1 MFGNLLKEK
10 LIIEER
16 VRKLQNKYIAFRQQS
31 IIENNQSE
39 ELKTCVQDILEQKQE
54 VLSKIKHE
62 YTEIERV
69 YNDLEALLD
78 STKDTALKTEELID
92 NLAELLYIEF
102 PEEFIRKQS
111 VTEYPQIQNP
121 EENQLDDNNIDKDVV
136 EDLDSDKENSKVDTT
151 PESSS
156 DYFSPILQIR
166 KSNPVNDQLYTPAF
180 KSQSKNRFRSFK

>member
-10 LIIEER
+10 LIIEEN
-16 VRKLQNKYIAFRQQS
+16 VRKLQNKYIALRQQS

-39 ELKTCVQDILEQKQE
+39 ELKTCVSDILEQKQK

-62 YTEIERV
+62 YTEIARV
-69 YNDLEALLD
+69 YNDLETLLS
-78 STKDTALKTEELID
+78 STKETALKTEELID
-92 NLAELLYIEF
+92 NLAESLNLKF
-102 PEEFIRKQS
+102 PEELTRKS
-111 VTEYPQIQNP
+111 VTEHPQIQNP
-121 EENQLDDNNIDKDVV
+121 EENQLDDNNIDKNVE

-166 KSNPVNDQLYTPAF
+166 KSNPINDQLYTPAF
-180 KSQSKNRFRSFK
+180 KSQSNNRIRSFK